1 MKTARIINATIWAII
16 AIAVIVCTCISWSA
30 QGAGTVSMLAAVV
43 FYSINAAGLAYVID
57 QTIQG
62 K

>member
-1 MKTARIINATIWAII
+1 MKTARIINTCLWAVLGIT
-16 AIAVIVCTCISWSA
+16 AIVCTCIAWSA
-30 QGAGTVSMLAAVV
+30 QGAGVWSFVAAIV
-43 FYSINAAGLAYVID
+43 YYGLGSAGLAYVID